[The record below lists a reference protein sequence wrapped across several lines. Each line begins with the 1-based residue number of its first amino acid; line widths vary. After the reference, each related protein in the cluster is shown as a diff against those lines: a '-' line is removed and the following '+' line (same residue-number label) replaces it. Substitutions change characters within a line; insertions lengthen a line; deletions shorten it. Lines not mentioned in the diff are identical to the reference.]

1 MTILLVDDHAIVL
14 EGIKSLL
21 TKAVGSATVLTA
33 LGTSQAEA
41 ALKSGNVDVM
51 VTDLDLKDE
60 SGLMLIRRT
69 HEFSPSTKVIVY
81 TMHEEPWTISE
92 IADSNPDGAVM
103 KSDAPQELACAIK
116 AVANGKDYF
125 STSFSRLLALLG
137 RHPERLSKREH
148 QVLKLTADGLST
160 ADTAQRLHLSN
171 STVEFHRRRIMQKL
185 GAANAAEMIKKAC
198 RLGWDANV

>member
-14 EGIKSLL
+14 EGIMSLL
-21 TKAVGSATVLTA
+21 TKAVGSATVLTV
-33 LGTSQAEA
+33 LGASQAEA
-41 ALKSGNVDVM
+41 ALKGGNVDVM

-60 SGLMLIRRT
+60 SGLMLIRRA
-69 HEFSPSTKVIVY
+69 HELSPSTKVVVY

-125 STSFSRLLALLG
+125 STTFSRLLALLG
-137 RHPERLSKREH
+137 RHPERLSERER

-160 ADTAQRLHLSN
+160 ADTAQQLHLSN

>member
-21 TKAVGSATVLTA
+21 TKTVASATVLTA
-33 LGTSQAEA
+33 LGASQAEA
-41 ALKSGNVDVM
+41 ALKGGNVDVM

-60 SGLMLIRRT
+60 SGLMLIRRA
-69 HEFSPSTKVIVY
+69 HELSPSTKIIVY

-125 STSFSRLLALLG
+125 STTFSRLLALLG
-137 RHPERLSKREH
+137 RHPERLSEREH

-198 RLGWDANV
+198 RLGWNANV